1 MYRAKQHHQ
10 GEALFLTL
18 NYSLF
23 LLIKQ
28 KFLTGKNRSST
39 LLAWLCERTFF
50 HLKINEKLRVL
61 C

>member
-1 MYRAKQHHQ
+1 MYRAKQQHQ

-23 LLIKQ
+23 LLIER

-39 LLAWLCERTFF
+39 LLALLCERTFF
-50 HLKINEKLRVL
+50 HLKINEKVRIV